1 MKSIHKLCLGLLALF
16 LTVEIVAMQPQQENP
31 VEKLYE
37 NAWEEDLDNLSKDD
51 NWDDNGFL
59 TQQWKDSAVEHAIE
73 LLEDNENTIKGL
85 ADQLHDRLTELYDVK
100 NPRTG
105 KKMIASTFN
114 NTLQVVDDFVVV
126 SDFRNALKAKITP
139 KLEKQLN
146 DAKKQRQQQR
156 TLKRQEQQAQERE
169 VLLLKEQ
176 ATEGERKQKI
186 QQEYEQLQGM
196 QAARKQEKEAE
207 ISQYGIQEKSANE
220 LQRANEYLQQQKQE
234 QQKKL
239 QQDRFTQQRARQQKK
254 EHEEMKQT
262 RKTIKQKVATQ
273 PVQQKE
279 RRLSLIERFWR
290 WLGYSSEQR
299 EQRRRELE
307 QRE

>member
-126 SDFRNALKAKITP
+126 SDFRNALKEKITP
-139 KLEKQLN
+139 ELSGQLN
-146 DAKKQRQQQR
+146 DAKQQRQQQR
-156 TLKRQEQQAQERE
+156 KLKRQEQ
-169 VLLLKEQ
+169 
-176 ATEGERKQKI
+176 RKQKI

-196 QAARKQEKEAE
+196 QAVQRQEKEAE
-207 ISQYGIQEKSANE
+207 ISGYGIQEKSANE

-290 WLGYSSEQR
+290 WLGYSSEQK
-299 EQRRRELE
+299 EQRRRERE